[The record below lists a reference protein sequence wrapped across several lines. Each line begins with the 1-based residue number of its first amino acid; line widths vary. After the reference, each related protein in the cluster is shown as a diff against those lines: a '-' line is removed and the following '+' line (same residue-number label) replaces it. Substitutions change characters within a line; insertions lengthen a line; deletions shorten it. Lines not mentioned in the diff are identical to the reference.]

1 MITTEQTLPAR
12 DVKKGE
18 FVKRKPDAKKV
29 YIRGDYDRAS
39 KRYSLQ
45 DWDDI
50 SREVWVKGSAPLFV
64 GFEF

>member
-1 MITTEQTLPAR
+1 MNTMTAKQI
-12 DVKKGE
+12 KKGE

-50 SREVWVKGSAPLFV
+50 SREVWVKGSALLV
-64 GFEF
+64 VDFEF